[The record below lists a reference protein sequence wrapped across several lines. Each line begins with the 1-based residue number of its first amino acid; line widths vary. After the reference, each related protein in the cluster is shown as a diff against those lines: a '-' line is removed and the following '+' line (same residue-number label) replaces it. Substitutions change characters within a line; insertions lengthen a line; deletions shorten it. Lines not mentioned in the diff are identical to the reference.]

1 MRNIIFI
8 FLLYCGQARCQ
19 LAVQSL
25 DSQRLTSLDTAIAS
39 DWVSITYTSMG
50 YDKDGFDYLPP
61 VQIKKLSKLGDYFI
75 RCMLD
80 DYFYFEI
87 IIINFKKEYVF
98 TNDNQD

>member
-8 FLLYCGQARCQ
+8 LLLYCGQARCQ
-19 LAVQSL
+19 LVAQSL
-25 DSQRLTSLDTAIAS
+25 DSQKLTSLDTAIAT
-39 DWVSITYTSMG
+39 DWAKMTYYELG
-50 YDKDGFDYLPP
+50 YDGDGLEYLAPI
-61 VQIKKLSKLGDYFI
+61 QIKKLTKLGDYFI

-87 IIINFKKEYVF
+87 VIINFKKEYVF